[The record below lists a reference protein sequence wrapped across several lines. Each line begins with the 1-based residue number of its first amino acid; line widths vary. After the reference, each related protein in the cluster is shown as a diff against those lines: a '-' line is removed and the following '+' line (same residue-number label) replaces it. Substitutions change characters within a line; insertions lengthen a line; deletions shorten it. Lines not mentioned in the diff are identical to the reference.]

1 MYQTKT
7 YQSGQQ
13 SKMVGW

>member
-7 YQSGQQ
+7 YQSGQ
-13 SKMVGW
+13 